1 MELYISSN
9 APAPPLINRSA
20 PSDPRFRH
28 PAVPVVANQERV
40 QGDAHRR
47 ESGGEGKDKD
57 KDSDIHISNNHSEMR
72 EHIFCQDR
80 GRLSF

>member
-9 APAPPLINRSA
+9 APPPLINRSA

-57 KDSDIHISNNHSEMR
+57 KDSDIVVHTH
-72 EHIFCQDR
+72 FQQ
-80 GRLSF
+80 